1 MNARVAILL
10 EFLYKVQS
18 GDIPPNHG
26 LLRQVGSLVR
36 QLPLVMGRGTTTGCT
51 NSTDTIMEGGTKM
64 QHGVLAGEFENEFE
78 DALLMS
84 FLATIA
90 KTTKAVLVYSD
101 KVQAAHNIGGGGRE
115 IRK

>member
-36 QLPLVMGRGTTTGCT
+36 QLLLVMGRGTTSTSST
-51 NSTDTIMEGGTKM
+51 NRARNIRMEGTKM
-64 QHGVLAGEFENEFE
+64 QHGVLAGVFENEFE
-78 DALLMS
+78 DVLLLMS
-84 FLATIA
+84 FLVTIA
-90 KTTKAVLVYSD
+90 KTTKD
-101 KVQAAHNIGGGGRE
+101 KVQAAHNIEGRRWQE
-115 IRK
+115 DTKV